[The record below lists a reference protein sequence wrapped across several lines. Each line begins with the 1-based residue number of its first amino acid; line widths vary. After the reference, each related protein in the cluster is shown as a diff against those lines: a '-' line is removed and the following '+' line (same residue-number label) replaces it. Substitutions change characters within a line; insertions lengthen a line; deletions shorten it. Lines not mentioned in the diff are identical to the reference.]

1 MATFPTTTYELEQYI
16 DDYMTAHIADR
27 IPTIT
32 AQTIADAVEQYIAEY
47 GAAMEDNGATG
58 EVPLIPDNDLDSDN
72 TTVPVA
78 ILSSGVPTSFAQSRI
93 RAFAILAASLI
104 TAEDIATPVVVQTQ
118 ATATIK
124 PNVLNV
130 WNAGNQFS
138 AIQIAFDTPKA
149 GVVNEYH
156 FRIAIEDSDFTLTL
170 PQGVTWAD
178 DEAPTYE
185 DGTTLEVSVIENKA
199 LFAIW

>member
-1 MATFPTTTYELEQYI
+1 MADFP
-16 DDYMTAHIADR
+16 
-27 IPTIT
+27 
-32 AQTIADAVEQYIAEY
+32 QTIEQLDEHLDAYMQANIAERMSEVTTAAIRDAVFEYMRSY
-47 GAAMEDNGATG
+47 GASMEDNGQDG
-58 EVPLIPDNDLDSDN
+58 DVPLIDEVDKDN

-78 ILSSGVPTSFAQSRI
+78 ILTAGKPSSYAQARI
-93 RAFAILAASLI
+93 RALAIVAASLI

-130 WNAGNQFS
+130 WLAGNQFS

-156 FRIAIEDSDFTLTL
+156 FRIAIENSDFTLTL

-178 DEAPTYE
+178 DEEPTYE
-185 DGTTLEVSVIENKA
+185 DGTTLEVSVIDNKA
-199 LFAIW
+199 LYAIW